1 MVYKVSSHNTSNLW
15 REYHGAIGRGE
26 LPVAL
31 STAERAVSLYK
42 ASGDFRQAGIWQ
54 RALSNVLFLQG
65 RYKEAV
71 AEGKCALKLHIDNYE
86 KALSLVEVANVQTYT
101 GKYKSAFTYFNQ
113 ALSAAREYPDDVYL
127 WTHFYGSRAH
137 AYNKTGQFD
146 KAIIDWEGA
155 ADIFRA
161 SGHLW
166 RAAAYLNNIG
176 YILLTA
182 GHCKEA
188 EQRVLEALELIEE
201 DPHLHTEGVIYDS
214 LGYAYTLLGQH
225 IDAERFLRKSARILE
240 SLDDKPQLVGTLLH
254 LSELYQ
260 SLRRYET
267 ARLEAARAL
276 ALATEIDSEPLRIE
290 ARDRLKG
297 VMLGQLHEGLGN
309 RLKAY
314 RRFRYRIY
322 GIERSEGQGGPW
334 TKG

>member
-1 MVYKVSSHNTSNLW
+1 
-15 REYHGAIGRGE
+15 
-26 LPVAL
+26 
-31 STAERAVSLYK
+31 
-42 ASGDFRQAGIWQ
+42 
-54 RALSNVLFLQG
+54 
-65 RYKEAV
+65 
-71 AEGKCALKLHIDNYE
+71 
-86 KALSLVEVANVQTYT
+86 
-101 GKYKSAFTYFNQ
+101 
-113 ALSAAREYPDDVYL
+113 
-127 WTHFYGSRAH
+127 
-137 AYNKTGQFD
+137 
-146 KAIIDWEGA
+146 
-155 ADIFRA
+155 
-161 SGHLW
+161 
-166 RAAAYLNNIG
+166 
-176 YILLTA
+176 LLTA
-182 GHCKEA
+182 GHWKEA

-214 LGYAYTLLGQH
+214 LGYAYTLMGQH

-240 SLDDKPQLVGTLLH
+240 SLNDKSQLVGTLLH